1 MLTNKDIANYFN
13 ELGGFMD
20 LYGENAFRTKSYKN
34 AYIAIRKVDS
44 PMAEM
49 SDAEIAK
56 VRGLGKSTAAKV
68 REIIDTGKMQKL
80 EEYKAKTPKGIQEM
94 LKIKGFGAKKV
105 RVIWKELETETL
117 GELLYACNENRLIK
131 LKGFGE
137 KTQADLKKKIEYF
150 LKSRDK
156 FRYATLEN
164 DALELIEKIEKIL
177 PDAKVS
183 LTGAMRRRLPIVQKI
198 EILVGTDNDIQ
209 TIFSKKTGLELL
221 NQTDAVFYHCKNAN
235 DFPVKITTCSP
246 SEFGSKLFKYTGTRE
261 FLEAFVA
268 EYSGVD
274 FTNLDNEAAVFAKAN
289 LPVIPPE
296 LRENAAS
303 IIAVTEKSGQA
314 KANKLPKLIE
324 ATDIKGVVH
333 SHSTYSDGYN
343 TLREMAEYSKAQ
355 GFEYLVI
362 TDHSKSAFY
371 ANGLKPDRV
380 LAQMAEIDELNAE
393 LAPFKIFKSIES
405 DILTSGDLDYDEEIL
420 GKFDM
425 IIGSIHTNLK
435 MDIDKA
441 TNRLI
446 KAIEN
451 PYMTM
456 LGHPTGRL
464 LLSREGYP
472 IDYKKVIDACAA
484 NEVSIEINANPYRL
498 DLDWT
503 WIEYA
508 TSQGVKISI
517 NPDAHSTAGIH
528 DIYFGTLVARKGG
541 LTAENCLNALS
552 VEDFGNYLQER
563 KQQKGI

>member
-49 SDAEIAK
+49 SDVEIAK

-209 TIFSKKTGLELL
+209 TIFSKKTGLALL
-221 NQTDAVFYHCKNAN
+221 NQTDAIFYHCKNAN

-303 IIAVTEKSGQA
+303 IITVTEKSGQA

-380 LAQMAEIDELNAE
+380 LAQIAEIDELNAE

-528 DIYFGTLVARKGG
+528 DIHFGTLVARKGG

>member
-1 MLTNKDIANYFN
+1 MLTNKNIASFFN
-13 ELGGFMD
+13 ELGGFME

-49 SDAEIAK
+49 SDKEISAVK
-56 VRGLGKSTAAKV
+56 GLGKSTAAKV
-68 REIIDTGKMQKL
+68 REIIETGKMQKL
-80 EEYKAKTPKGIQEM
+80 EDYKAKTPEGIQEM

-105 RVIWKELETETL
+105 RVIWKDLGAETL
-117 GELLYACNENRLIK
+117 GELLYACNENRLIQ

-156 FRYATLEN
+156 FRYATLEGE
-164 DALELIEKIEKIL
+164 ALELIDKIEKVL
-177 PDAKVS
+177 PNATVS
-183 LTGAMRRRLPIVQKI
+183 LTGEMRRRLPIVQKI
-198 EILVGTDNDIQ
+198 ELLIGIENDIQ
-209 TIFSKKTGLELL
+209 AIFGKKTGLELL
-221 NQTDAVFYHCKNAN
+221 NQTDDVFYNCQTAN
-235 DFPVKITTCSP
+235 ELPVKITTCLP
-246 SEFGSKLFKYTGTRE
+246 NEFGSKLFKYTGTRE
-261 FLEAFVA
+261 FLEGFIA
-268 EYSGVD
+268 ECSGIN
-274 FTNLDNEAAVFAKAN
+274 FTGLPTEEAVFAKAN
-289 LPVIPPE
+289 LSVIPPE
-296 LRENAAS
+296 LRENAQS
-303 IIAVTEKSGQA
+303 IILA

-343 TLREMAEYSKAQ
+343 TLREMAEYAKAQ

-362 TDHSKSAFY
+362 TDHSKAAFY

-380 LAQMAEIDELNAE
+380 LQQMAEIDELNAE
-393 LAPFKIFKSIES
+393 LTPFKIFKSIES
-405 DILTSGDLDYDEEIL
+405 DILNNGSLDYDDEIL
-420 GKFDM
+420 AKFDM
-425 IIGSIHTNLK
+425 IIASVHTNLK

-441 TNRLI
+441 TTRLI
-446 KAIEN
+446 TAIKN
-451 PYMTM
+451 PYTTM

-484 NEVSIEINANPYRL
+484 NDVSIEINANPYRL

-528 DIYFGTLVARKGG
+528 DIHFGTLSARKGG
-541 LTAENCLNALS
+541 LTIEHCLNALD
-552 VEDFGNYLQER
+552 VEAFETYLHER
-563 KQQKGI
+563 KLKKSI

>member
-1 MLTNKDIANYFN
+1 MLTNKDIASYFN

-49 SDAEIAK
+49 DDKTIGS
-56 VRGLGKSTAAKV
+56 VRGIGKSVASKV
-68 REIIDTGKMQKL
+68 REIIETGKMEKL
-80 EEYKAKTPKGIQEM
+80 EEYKTKTPVGIQEM
-94 LKIKGFGAKKV
+94 LKIKGFGAKKI
-105 RVIWKELETETL
+105 RIIWKELEVETL

-137 KTQADLKKKIEYF
+137 KTQLDLKKKVEYF

-156 FRYATLEN
+156 FRYATLEGE
-164 DALELIEKIEKIL
+164 ALELIAKIEKTL
-177 PDAKVS
+177 PGVAVS
-183 LTGAMRRRLPIVQKI
+183 LIGEMRRRLPIVQKI
-198 EILVGTDNDIQ
+198 EILVGTTENIDS
-209 TIFSKKTGLELL
+209 IFNKKTGLTLL
-221 NQTDAVFYHCKNAN
+221 NQTDDYFYNCQTVNEL
-235 DFPVKITTCSP
+235 PVKITTCQGDD
-246 SEFGSKLFKYTGTRE
+246 FGSKLFKFTGTRA
-261 FLEAFVA
+261 FLEGFVA
-268 EYSGVD
+268 SCEGID
-274 FTNLDNEAAVFAKAN
+274 FTGLATEMAVFEKAN
-289 LPVIPPE
+289 LPFIPPE
-296 LRENAAS
+296 LRENTAY
-303 IIAVTEKSGQA
+303 IDLA
-314 KANKLPKLIE
+314 KANKLPILIE

-380 LAQMAEIDELNAE
+380 LNQMTEIDELNAE

-405 DILTSGDLDYDEEIL
+405 DILNDGSLDYDDEL
-420 GKFDM
+420 LAKFDM
-425 IIGSIHTNLK
+425 IIASVHTNLK

-441 TNRLI
+441 TSRLI
-446 KAIEN
+446 AAIEN
-451 PYMTM
+451 PYTTM

-503 WIEYA
+503 WIDYA

-528 DIYFGTLVARKGG
+528 DIHFGTLAARKGG
-541 LTAENCLNALS
+541 LTLNSCLNALGLEAF
-552 VEDFGNYLQER
+552 EDYLNQR
-563 KQQKGI
+563 KSKKAI

>member
-1 MLTNKDIANYFN
+1 MLSNKDIANYFN
-13 ELGGFMD
+13 ELGAYMD

-44 PMAEM
+44 PIAEM
-49 SDAEIAK
+49 SDAEIAAIK
-56 VRGLGKSTAAKV
+56 GLGKSTATKV
-68 REIIDTGKMQKL
+68 REIIDTGKMAKL
-80 EEYKAKTPKGIQEM
+80 EDYKAKTPQGIQEM

-117 GELLYACNENRLIK
+117 GELLYACNENRLIQ

-164 DALELIEKIEKIL
+164 EAIELISTIQQVIV
-177 PDAKVS
+177 DAKVS
-183 LTGAMRRRLPIVQKI
+183 LAGEMRRRLPIVEKI
-198 EILVGTDNDIQ
+198 EILVGTHDIQ
-209 TIFSKKTGLELL
+209 KIFGKKTGLELL
-221 NQTDAVFYHCKNAN
+221 SQSGEVFYYCKTVN

-246 SEFGSKLFKYTGTRE
+246 HEFGSKLFRYTGAKE
-261 FLEAFVA
+261 FLDGFVA
-268 EYSGVD
+268 ENKGID
-274 FTNLDNEAAVFAKAN
+274 FTNLADESAVFEKAN

-296 LRENAAS
+296 LRENAQS
-303 IIAVTEKSGQA
+303 IMLA

-324 ATDIKGVVH
+324 EKDIKGVVH

-343 TLREMAEYSKAQ
+343 TLREMATYAKAQ

-380 LAQMAEIDELNAE
+380 LEQMAEIEQLNME

-405 DILTSGDLDYDEEIL
+405 DILSTGELDYDEATL
-420 GKFDM
+420 KQFDM
-425 IIGSIHTNLK
+425 IIASVHTNLK

-441 TNRLI
+441 TARLI

-451 PYMTM
+451 PYTTM

-472 IDYKKVIDACAA
+472 IDYKKVIDACAV
-484 NEVSIEINANPYRL
+484 NDVSIEINANPYRL

-503 WIEYA
+503 WIAYA

-517 NPDAHSTAGIH
+517 NPDAHSTVGIH
-528 DIYFGTLVARKGG
+528 DIHFGTLAARKGG
-541 LTAENCLNALS
+541 LEVSDCLNALN
-552 VEDFGNYLQER
+552 VEAFEGYLINR
-563 KQQKGI
+563 KRQKGI

>member
-1 MLTNKDIANYFN
+1 
-13 ELGGFMD
+13 
-20 LYGENAFRTKSYKN
+20 
-34 AYIAIRKVDS
+34 
-44 PMAEM
+44 
-49 SDAEIAK
+49 
-56 VRGLGKSTAAKV
+56 
-68 REIIDTGKMQKL
+68 
-80 EEYKAKTPKGIQEM
+80 
-94 LKIKGFGAKKV
+94 
-105 RVIWKELETETL
+105 
-117 GELLYACNENRLIK
+117 
-131 LKGFGE
+131 
-137 KTQADLKKKIEYF
+137 
-150 LKSRDK
+150 
-156 FRYATLEN
+156 LEN

-235 DFPVKITTCSP
+235 DFPIKITTCSP
-246 SEFGSKLFKYTGTRE
+246 NEFGSKLFKYTGTRE
-261 FLEAFVA
+261 FLKAFVA
-268 EYSGVD
+268 ECSGVD

-314 KANKLPKLIE
+314 KANKLHKLIE

-508 TSQGVKISI
+508 TSQGVKSPSI
-517 NPDAHSTAGIH
+517 LMHIVR
-528 DIYFGTLVARKGG
+528 LVFTIFI
-541 LTAENCLNALS
+541 LEL
-552 VEDFGNYLQER
+552 
-563 KQQKGI
+563 

>member
-44 PMAEM
+44 PMVEM
-49 SDAEIAK
+49 SDAEISAVK
-56 VRGLGKSTAAKV
+56 GLGKSTAAKV
-68 REIIDTGKMQKL
+68 REIIETRKMQKL
-80 EEYKAKTPKGIQEM
+80 EDYKAKTPEGIQEM

-105 RVIWKELETETL
+105 SIIWKELEVETL

-137 KTQADLKKKIEYF
+137 KTQLDLKKKIEYF

-156 FRYATLEN
+156 FRYATLEGE
-164 DALELIEKIEKIL
+164 ALELIAKIEKIL
-177 PDAKVS
+177 PNVAIS
-183 LTGAMRRRLPIVQKI
+183 LIGEMRRRLPIVEKI
-198 EILVGTDNDIQ
+198 EILIGTRDNLDG
-209 TIFSKKTGLELL
+209 IFNNKTGLALL
-221 NQTDAVFYHCKNAN
+221 NHTDEFFYNCQTVNEL
-235 DFPVKITTCSP
+235 PVKITTCAAE
-246 SEFGSKLFKYTGTRE
+246 EFGSKLFKFTGTRE
-261 FLEAFVA
+261 FLEGFVA
-268 EYSGVD
+268 FANGAD
-274 FTNLDNEAAVFAKAN
+274 FTNLATEAAIFEKAN
-289 LPVIPPE
+289 LPIIPPE
-296 LRENAAS
+296 LRENAA
-303 IIAVTEKSGQA
+303 ILELA
-314 KANKLPKLIE
+314 KANNLPKLIE
-324 ATDIKGVVH
+324 ATDVKGVVH

-362 TDHSKSAFY
+362 TDHSKAAFY

-380 LAQMAEIDELNAE
+380 LAQMAEIDALNEE

-405 DILTSGDLDYDEEIL
+405 DILNDGSLDYDKEIL
-420 GKFDM
+420 EKFDM
-425 IIGSIHTNLK
+425 IIGSVHTNLK

-441 TNRLI
+441 TSRLI
-446 KAIEN
+446 TAIEN

-484 NEVSIEINANPYRL
+484 NDVSIEINANPYRL

-508 TSQGVKISI
+508 TNQGVKISI
-517 NPDAHSTAGIH
+517 NPDAHSTAGVH
-528 DIYFGTLVARKGG
+528 DIHFGTLAARKGK
-541 LTAENCLNALS
+541 LTAANCLNALS
-552 VEDFGNYLQER
+552 LVEFENYLKER
-563 KQQKGI
+563 KIKKSI

>member
-1 MLTNKDIANYFN
+1 MLTNKQIASYFN
-13 ELGGFMD
+13 ELGGFME
-20 LYGENAFRTKSYKN
+20 LYGENTFRTKSYKN

-44 PMAEM
+44 PMVEM
-49 SDAEIAK
+49 SDADISK

-68 REIIDTGKMQKL
+68 REIIETGKMQKL
-80 EEYKAKTPKGIQEM
+80 EDYKSKTPVGIQEM

-105 RVIWKELETETL
+105 RVIWKELKTETL

-156 FRYATLEN
+156 FRYATLEAE
-164 DALELIEKIEKIL
+164 ALELIGKIEKLL
-177 PDAKVS
+177 PNVQVS
-183 LTGAMRRRLPIVQKI
+183 LIGEMRRRLPIVHKI
-198 EILVGTDNDIQ
+198 EILVGTLDSIDGL
-209 TIFSKKTGLELL
+209 FGKKTGLELL
-221 NQTDAVFYHCKNAN
+221 KQTDELFYNCQTKNEL
-235 DFPVKITTCSP
+235 PVKITTCAAG
-246 SEFGSKLFKYTGTRE
+246 EFGSKLFKYTGTRE
-261 FLEAFVA
+261 FLEGFVKSA
-268 EYSGVD
+268 EGID
-274 FTNLDNEAAVFAKAN
+274 FSNLATEAAIFEKAN
-289 LPVIPPE
+289 LPMIPPE

-303 IIAVTEKSGQA
+303 IILATEVSGQA
-314 KANKLPKLIE
+314 KANNLPKLIE
-324 ATDIKGVVH
+324 ASDVKGVVH

-343 TLREMAEYSKAQ
+343 TLREMAEYAKAQ

-371 ANGLKPDRV
+371 ANGLKSDRV
-380 LAQMAEIDELNAE
+380 LAQMAEIDELNVE

-405 DILTSGDLDYDEEIL
+405 DILNNGSLDYEDEIL
-420 GKFDM
+420 AKFDM
-425 IIGSIHTNLK
+425 IIASVHTNLK

-441 TNRLI
+441 TTRLI
-446 KAIEN
+446 TAIEN
-451 PYMTM
+451 PYTTM

-484 NEVSIEINANPYRL
+484 NNVSIEINANPYRL

-528 DIYFGTLVARKGG
+528 DIHFGTLVARKGG
-541 LTAENCLNALS
+541 LTADNCLNALG
-552 VEDFGNYLQER
+552 VEAFDNYLAER
-563 KQQKGI
+563 KKRKEI

>member
-34 AYIAIRKVDS
+34 AYIAIRKVDL
-44 PMAEM
+44 PIVEM
-49 SDAEIAK
+49 SDAEISAVK
-56 VRGLGKSTAAKV
+56 GLGKSTTSKV
-68 REIIDTGKMQKL
+68 REIIETGKMQLL
-80 EEYKAKTPKGIQEM
+80 EDYKAKTPEGIQEM

-105 RVIWKELETETL
+105 SVIWKELEVETL

-137 KTQADLKKKIEYF
+137 KTQLDLKKKIEYF

-156 FRYATLEN
+156 FRYATLEME
-164 DALELIEKIEKIL
+164 ALELISRIEKTL
-177 PDAKVS
+177 PNVAVS
-183 LTGAMRRRLPIVQKI
+183 LTGEMRRRLPIVGKI
-198 EILVGTDNDIQ
+198 EILIGTNESLGG
-209 TIFSKKTGLELL
+209 IFNKKVGLELL
-221 NQTDAVFYHCKNAN
+221 NHTDEFFYNCQTVNEL
-235 DFPVKITTCSP
+235 PVKITTCSP
-246 SEFGSKLFKYTGTRE
+246 EEFGSKLFKFTGTRA
-261 FLEAFVA
+261 FLEGFVA
-268 EYSGVD
+268 SANGAD
-274 FTNLDNEAAVFAKAN
+274 FTNLATEAAVFEKAN
-289 LPVIPPE
+289 LPIIPPE
-296 LRENAAS
+296 LRENAA
-303 IIAVTEKSGQA
+303 ILALA
-314 KANKLPKLIE
+314 KADKLPKLIE
-324 ATDIKGVVH
+324 ETDIKGVVH

-362 TDHSKSAFY
+362 TDHSKAAFY

-380 LAQMAEIDELNAE
+380 LAQMAEIDALNEE

-405 DILTSGDLDYDEEIL
+405 DILNDGSLDYDKEVLE
-420 GKFDM
+420 KFDM
-425 IIGSIHTNLK
+425 IIASVHTNLK
-435 MDIDKA
+435 MDINKA
-441 TNRLI
+441 TSRLI
-446 KAIEN
+446 TAIEN
-451 PYMTM
+451 PYTTM

-472 IDYKKVIDACAA
+472 IDYKKVIDACAT
-484 NEVSIEINANPYRL
+484 NDVSIEINANPYRL

-528 DIYFGTLVARKGG
+528 DIRFGILAARKGG
-541 LTAENCLNALS
+541 LTLEHCLNALNL
-552 VEDFGNYLQER
+552 EAFDDYLQQR
-563 KQQKGI
+563 KTLKSI